1 MSALCAEDNDAK
13 HLLSGS
19 MLKVLPGSLTC
30 QSLLMQSCIAAEP
43 LNILA

>member
-19 MLKVLPGSLTC
+19 ILEVLPGSLTC
-30 QSLLMQSCIAAEP
+30 QSLLVQSCTATEP